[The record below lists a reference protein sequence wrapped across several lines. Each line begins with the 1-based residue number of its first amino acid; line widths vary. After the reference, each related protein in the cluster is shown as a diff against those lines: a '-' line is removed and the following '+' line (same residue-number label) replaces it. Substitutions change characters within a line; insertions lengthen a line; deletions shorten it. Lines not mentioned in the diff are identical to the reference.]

1 MDYTVK
7 LEIFEGPL
15 DLLLYLI
22 KKNDLDIYD
31 IPISQIT
38 AEYLAYIELIKMLN
52 LEAVGEFLVMAAT
65 LMQIKVRMLL
75 PRAPQDA
82 EEEEKDPRV
91 ELVAKLLEYQ
101 KFKQTAKFLESRE
114 LEQQQIFS
122 REEPIFGEDDYVLGA
137 SIFDLLEAFRLVIQ
151 EAEEE
156 VKEIISEEIP
166 LEEKI
171 RYILECLK
179 GKEYILFR
187 QLFNL
192 QEGRLSLIVTF
203 LALLE
208 LVRLKQVIAR
218 QANPFGEIR
227 IYFLEP
233 NLSVDHDLSG
243 E

>member
-38 AEYLAYIELIKMLN
+38 AEYLGYVELIKMFN

-65 LMQIKVRMLL
+65 LMQIKARMLL
-75 PRAPQDA
+75 PREPLAG
-82 EEEEKDPRV
+82 EEEEKDPRA
-91 ELVAKLLEYQ
+91 ELVTKLLEYQ
-101 KFKQTAKFLESRE
+101 KFKGVAKVLESRE
-114 LEQQQIFS
+114 LEQQKIFS
-122 REEPIFGEDDYVLGA
+122 REEPQFTEDDYVLGA
-137 SIFDLLEAFRLVIQ
+137 SLFDLLESFRHVLQ
-151 EAEEE
+151 EAKEE
-156 VKEIISEEIP
+156 VKEIIYQEIP

-179 GKEYILFR
+179 GKKYITFR
-187 QLFNL
+187 QVFNP

-208 LVRLKQVIAR
+208 LVRLKQVFAR
-218 QANPFGEIR
+218 QAQHFGEIR
-227 IYFLEP
+227 IYRLEKGDYS
-233 NLSVDHDLSG
+233 NG
-243 E
+243 EERS